1 LPSWFEPFDML
12 RALIAWLRSGGES
25 ADTDDRE
32 AGDSTADSEGSENSS
47 FLRSRLDASVLS
59 AHGGQTQA
67 KSVQELEDETRELEE
82 QLPDEQPQFDDQNR

>member
-1 LPSWFEPFDML
+1 ML
-12 RALIAWLRSGGES
+12 RALVAWLRSGGES

-32 AGDSTADSEGSENSS
+32 TGGSTVDSQDGTGGSENSS

-59 AHGGQTQA
+59 AHGAQTQA

-82 QLPDEQPQFDDQNR
+82 QLPDEQPQFDDSR